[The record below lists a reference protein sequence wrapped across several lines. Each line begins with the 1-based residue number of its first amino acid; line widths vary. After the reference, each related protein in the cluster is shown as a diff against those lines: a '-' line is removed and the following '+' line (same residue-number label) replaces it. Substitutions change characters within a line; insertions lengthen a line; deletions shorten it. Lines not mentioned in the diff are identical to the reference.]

1 MKSHTGYVL
10 TLGRGAVISASRKQS
25 LNTRSSTEAELVSA
39 DDAAGPMLWTL
50 RFLQS
55 QGIKVKNVMYQD
67 NKSTILL
74 QTNGRSSAG
83 KRSRHLDIRYYFLHD
98 LKDKGLVTI
107 EYCPTDDMWGDYM
120 SKPLH
125 GTKFTKFRKLI
136 MNL

>member
-1 MKSHTGYVL
+1 
-10 TLGRGAVISASRKQS
+10 
-25 LNTRSSTEAELVSA
+25 
-39 DDAAGPMLWTL
+39 
-50 RFLQS
+50 
-55 QGIKVKNVMYQD
+55 MYQD

-98 LKDKGLVTI
+98 LKAKGLVTI